1 MGNSVSIV
9 YKSGLKYQKSGELW
23 GDLKTTTKK
32 KTMFRG
38 INAITIDGKGR
49 LTVPTRYRDTLAG
62 GHEKALLV
70 VTIDTEE
77 TCLLLYPAAEWQII
91 EDKLQSLPSF
101 NAAARRIQRLL
112 IGHATDVELDS
123 NGRVLLPPL
132 LRDYAHLDK
141 RVVMIGQGNKF
152 EVWDESL
159 WQSRREKWLADEASG
174 EGGGLPDEM
183 KTFSL

>member
-1 MGNSVSIV
+1 
-9 YKSGLKYQKSGELW
+9 
-23 GDLKTTTKK
+23 
-32 KTMFRG
+32 MFRG
-38 INAITIDGKGR
+38 INAINIDGKGR
-49 LTVPTRYRDTLAG
+49 VAVPTRYR
-62 GHEKALLV
+62 EALSSSLV

-77 TCLLLYPAAEWQII
+77 TCLLLYPAQQWQVI
-91 EDKLQSLPSF
+91 EDNLQRLPSF

-112 IGHATDVELDS
+112 IGHAADVELDS

-152 EVWDESL
+152 EVWDELL
-159 WQSRREKWLADEASG
+159 WQSRREQWLEDEASQQDS
-174 EGGGLPDEM
+174 LPDEM

>member
-1 MGNSVSIV
+1 
-9 YKSGLKYQKSGELW
+9 
-23 GDLKTTTKK
+23 
-32 KTMFRG
+32 MFRG

-49 LTVPTRYRDTLAG
+49 LAVPTRYRDDLAAL
-62 GHEKALLV
+62 EKAALV

-77 TCLLLYPAAEWQII
+77 TCLLLYPVSQWQLI
-91 EDKLQSLPSF
+91 EAKLQSLPSF

-132 LRDYAHLDK
+132 LRDYAQLDK

-152 EVWDESL
+152 EVWDETL
-159 WQSRREKWLADEASG
+159 WQTRREQWLAEEASQ
-174 EGGGLPDEM
+174 EDGLPEEM